1 MSKSRIYWLCQTIG
15 WSFYGLFN
23 FVIYTF
29 LKGDFDLS
37 EFSVVI
43 VQIIFYIV
51 STHALRRIIKKYDW
65 VLFKSIKLIPLLALS
80 NLVFGLVNYLFLIVI
95 SYALGILVY
104 SVEIKPV
111 NITFG
116 ILGPAAMYFLWSL
129 VYFAYHYFEQ
139 HNSSLQYKALI
150 KEAELSHLRSQLN
163 PHFIFNALNSIK
175 ALVDEDPAKSKQAIT
190 QLSSIFR
197 KSLSV
202 EKKKLVRLDE
212 EMNTVKAYLGLE
224 GIRYEERLSV
234 KMDISDDSFPI
245 LIPPMMIQTLVENGI
260 KHGISKL
267 MEGGEI
273 CIKTYLTSE
282 NLNIQI
288 RNTGVFLP
296 KDNSESDEGGYG
308 IENTRERLALIYGD
322 NATLNIGN
330 ESKNIVLTEIIV
342 PKLDIYESNHSR

>member
-1 MSKSRIYWLCQTIG
+1 MSKSKIYWLCQTIG
-15 WSFYGLFN
+15 WSFYGLLN

-29 LKGDFDLS
+29 LKGAFEAN
-37 EFSVVI
+37 EFLVVLFQI
-43 VQIIFYIV
+43 VFYIL
-51 STHALRRIIKKYDW
+51 STNALRWIIKKYDW
-65 VLFKSIKLIPLLALS
+65 VLFKSVKLIPFLILS
-80 NLVFGLVNYLFLIVI
+80 NLILGLFNYLFLILM
-95 SYALGILVY
+95 SYALDILVY
-104 SVEIKPV
+104 SVEIKPI

-175 ALVDEDPAKSKQAIT
+175 ALVDEDPIKSKQAIN

-197 KSLSV
+197 NSLSV

-212 EMNTVKAYLGLE
+212 EMNTVRAYLGLE
-224 GIRYEERLSV
+224 GIRYEERLCV
-234 KMDISDDSFPI
+234 KMDLSDTASSI

-267 MEGGEI
+267 KEGGKI
-273 CIKTYLTSE
+273 CIKTYLDSE

-296 KDNSESDEGGYG
+296 AADRQSEGGYG
-308 IENTRERLALIYGD
+308 IENTRERLSIIYGD
-322 NATLNIGN
+322 RAKLNIGN
-330 ESKNIVLTEIIV
+330 ESETVVLTEIIV
-342 PKLDIYESNHSR
+342 PKQDIYESNHNR